1 MIAKPKINSKG
12 SDLHWSGEQK
22 TGMTGSGVGY
32 YSLTLGTFPPHN
44 FDTFPLHNC
53 TFSPTCL
60 TLLPPKKRTISPPFF
75 IFFRD
80 NILSVFHEQC
90 WSKELKLS
98 GTRGLPWAW
107 GWWRKIKQMQPM
119 WLCIFSCRPFEETFK
134 NAQWRK
140 VKQMQSMWL
149 CIFSCRPFEETF
161 ENTQRK

>member
-1 MIAKPKINSKG
+1 MYHLPLAHFPYTI
-12 SDLHWSGEQK
+12 
-22 TGMTGSGVGY
+22 
-32 YSLTLGTFPPHN
+32 LTHFPYIIVPFPPHVWHFYPTKN
-44 FDTFPLHNC
+44 EPFPPL
-53 TFSPTCL
+53 
-60 TLLPPKKRTISPPFF
+60 FF
-75 IFFRD
+75 VFFRD

-140 VKQMQSMWL
+140 VKQLQPMWLCIFSCRPFEETFKNAQWRKVKQMQSMWL